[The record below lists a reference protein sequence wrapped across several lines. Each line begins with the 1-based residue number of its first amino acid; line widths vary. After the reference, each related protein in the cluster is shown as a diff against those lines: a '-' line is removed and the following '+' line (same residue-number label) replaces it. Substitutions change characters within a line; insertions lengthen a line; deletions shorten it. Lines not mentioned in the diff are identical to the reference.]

1 MIEQLFTDYW
11 AVIMVIAGMIW
22 WAASTHGKVNGL
34 ADDVKDIKT
43 QVGVINTQISDINTQ
58 VGVINTQ
65 VGVINTQINGINTQ
79 ISGLLNVVT
88 NNNVSQSQ
96 SPAQL
101 NEYGTQISNKINGGE
116 FVKKHL
122 DAVHFSENMS
132 KYQMQQACFDYAQA
146 ELMDKISEEERERL
160 EGVAYTE
167 GAAIPIVLAVL
178 GFELRN
184 AKFKSLGIDIA
195 GAGNGGSEN

>member
-1 MIEQLFTDYW
+1 MIEQLLTDYW
-11 AVIMVIAGMIW
+11 HILSAITAFIVGATW
-22 WAASTHGKVNGL
+22 WVASTHGKVNGL
-34 ADDVKDIKT
+34 TENVKDIKT

-65 VGVINTQINGINTQ
+65 ISGINTQ
-79 ISGLLNVVT
+79 ISGILNVVT

-146 ELMDKISEEERERL
+146 ELMDKISAEERERL

-167 GAAIPIVLAVL
+167 GAPIPIVLAVL

>member
-11 AVIMVIAGMIW
+11 PVIMVIAGMIW

-58 VGVINTQ
+58 VGVL
-65 VGVINTQINGINTQ
+65 NTQ
-79 ISGLLNVVT
+79 ISGILNVVT

-122 DAVHFSENMS
+122 DAVHFSEDMS

-146 ELMDKISEEERERL
+146 ELMDKISAEERERL

-195 GAGNGGSEN
+195 GAGNSTSEN

>member
-65 VGVINTQINGINTQ
+65 ISGINTQ
-79 ISGLLNVVT
+79 ISGILNVVT

-146 ELMDKISEEERERL
+146 ELMDKISAEERERL

-167 GAAIPIVLAVL
+167 GAPIPIVLAVL

-195 GAGNGGSEN
+195 GAGNGASEN

>member
-1 MIEQLFTDYW
+1 MTIEQLLTDYW
-11 AVIMVIAGMIW
+11 HILSAIVAFILGATW

-34 ADDVKDIKT
+34 VDDVKDIKT
-43 QVGVINTQISDINTQ
+43 QVGVINTQIS
-58 VGVINTQ
+58 
-65 VGVINTQINGINTQ
+65 VINTQISVINTQ
-79 ISGLLNVVT
+79 ISGILDVVT

-167 GAAIPIVLAVL
+167 GAPIPIVLAVL

-195 GAGNGGSEN
+195 GASEN